1 MKKWFHL
8 KYNPSIVLVDEG
20 YASYVSKENWKQLRK
35 ELRKEDAKEA
45 DSTLLYSISSNIFRS
60 VDHLFRDLIRD
71 PCPLKKGFFS
81 SWIPVENQ

>member
-1 MKKWFHL
+1 MVSS

-45 DSTLLYSISSNIFRS
+45 DSTLCILSLQIF
-60 VDHLFRDLIRD
+60 
-71 PCPLKKGFFS
+71 
-81 SWIPVENQ
+81 